1 MYKDQLKNLYVE
13 IEALRVKLSIF
24 RDRTPSCIFTDVD
37 DISSAK
43 VAATRRAK
51 CIKGQLNGKYD
62 KCSHPKMTGQN
73 ER

>member
-43 VAATRRAK
+43 VAATRK
-51 CIKGQLNGKYD
+51 W
-62 KCSHPKMTGQN
+62 
-73 ER
+73 